1 MTQGA
6 SRIVF
11 DIMGTFQ
18 ANRLLKDA
26 KAASVMFQAIMLD
39 AVTGIQDA
47 GIAIGDQFGAFM
59 ESVIPVAREIEEGRI
74 ELEKFLTAAHD
85 FSAVQQE
92 VTELGL
98 SFGFA
103 ADEAFEASARM
114 AQLSGVMG
122 PGTMGV
128 GTELGMQFGL
138 ISGMSTEGAMQ
149 RMINLQQQTHFM
161 TKGIA
166 ENASEQERQNQI
178 RANSIKVLDQLN
190 TVENRSAATMEQIT
204 YVMNQFASQAHL
216 TGQSIAS
223 MAAMSAV
230 LIEAGE
236 EQGKGGRALR
246 MIYARLGA
254 NTNGAADAFHNLGI
268 ATKDAEG
275 NLRDFSDIMKDLN
288 KIYPDLT
295 SAERTRLAQQVAGN
309 RHYTRFLKLS
319 ENYNRVLELEFEAL
333 MRLSPALEEIQRRRD
348 TDLFQLQEAEAR
360 LKNYTGAIGYG
371 LMPALTQATNRHAD
385 FNKELAIIV
394 GSDGILGKGI
404 GQMFAFGSEMKDLIG
419 PMVNLMVNMQS
430 LNVAFQ
436 TQQTIMRALNQEE
449 IVNQNAY
456 GNKNQVLQSHTSLMF
471 QLNSLI
477 TEHSKRLEFNTLA
490 AKHGVE
496 LTKAQIDAELLLQ
509 SSFHNTNKQLKGKIL
524 GQNLSATVTK
534 RDIENTNLQIQ
545 TLRREEQQLRK
556 TAQAEK
562 LRHSLLGT
570 RPTDGLEAHKNSNKY
585 KNAVIAVKEF
595 DESLEQAKQ
604 AEENLTNHIITTT
617 PIINGYE
624 TELDQLNSTLRE
636 TKRATNALGIEQEQ
650 TAEKMNNSLNKIGM
664 SQTITMQKDQEL
676 RTEKIKAVAI
686 EASLMQKLSTNF
698 MMAGSAM
705 MMFGKGQTSMRVGM
719 LLNIA
724 GMVTMFRQMQ
734 LNAVESG
741 KSIMLNMQETLSL
754 FGLAKAKEVN
764 VIATNKVT
772 LSRYQESVII
782 YKQIG
787 LIQGLIGARNIET
800 ITEMKNNAVKK
811 VKIILEAGIIA
822 TTSALITA
830 TYIKIKAFMAER
842 IAMIKNISI
851 SGIVATVNTIK
862 AATFTAVGGA
872 AIFAAGGI
880 LAAGK
885 AAVVAFAPY
894 ALLIVAGLALVKVL
908 ETLGVWDTSIPDFA
922 SQSSDLNIYK
932 ASTED
937 LVEALKDETLTV
949 KGLTSSL
956 ADLAAERKTLVN
968 QDSAAADERIA
979 QIDKVMSKEQM
990 LIDIL
995 TARMYDENNL
1005 PDISTALTKNAI
1017 EEYKDGLSWWE
1028 RNMPSLSE
1036 DITIGDSTFS
1046 NSNNAME
1053 NYSKDFES
1061 FAEKYPELAKMI
1073 DEANITTRQGVLDL
1087 LESLQMG
1094 ADALTS
1100 AEMNMLGAMVDG
1112 YTEADEAL
1120 QNFNNTREE
1129 LFYGFSSDKLT
1140 GNLVKQVVQQG
1151 VETLITTT
1159 EVIMSNTFNGMTTT
1173 QAANQILDEIERG
1186 AGLRGMNLSNA

>member
-1 MTQGA
+1 
-6 SRIVF
+6 
-11 DIMGTFQ
+11 MGTFQ

-103 ADEAFEASARM
+103 ADEAFQASARM

-128 GTELGMQFGL
+128 GTRLGMEFGL

-166 ENASEQERQNQI
+166 DNASEQERQNQI

-268 ATKDAEG
+268 ATKDADG

-295 SAERTRLAQQVAGN
+295 SSERTRLAQQVAGN

-385 FNKELAIIV
+385 FNKEIAILV
-394 GSDGILGKGI
+394 GGDGILGAGI
-404 GQMFAFGSEMKDLIG
+404 GQMFAFGSEMRDLIG

-449 IVNQNAY
+449 IVNANAY

-477 TEHSKRLEFNTLA
+477 TEHTKRLEFTTLA
-490 AKHGVE
+490 SKHNVE
-496 LTKAQIDAELLLQ
+496 LTKDQIEAELLLQ
-509 SSFHNTNKQLKGKIL
+509 STLHNTTKEIQGKIY
-524 GQNLSATVTK
+524 GQNLAATGIK
-534 RDIENTNLQIQ
+534 RDIDNKNLQIQ
-545 TLRREEQQLRK
+545 ALRREEQALRK

-562 LRHSLLGT
+562 LRHSLLGDDP
-570 RPTDGLEAHKNSNKY
+570 RDF
-585 KNAVIAVKEF
+585 NADTNFMRFDAIAIKEF
-595 DESLEQAKQ
+595 DDSLKKAENAQA
-604 AEENLTNHIITTT
+604 NLNNHIINST
-617 PIINGYE
+617 PIINEYE
-624 TELDQLNSTLRE
+624 AELDSLESSLRST
-636 TKRATNALGIEQEQ
+636 TRATNALGIEQEEN
-650 TAEKMNNSLNKIGM
+650 AIKMNNSMDKLGM
-664 SQTITMQKDQEL
+664 AQTHAMQKEQQL
-676 RTEKIKAVAI
+676 RQEKIKAAAI

-705 MMFGKGQTSMRVGM
+705 MMFGKGQKSMRIGM

-724 GMVTMFRQMQ
+724 GMLTMFRQMQ

-782 YKQIG
+782 YQQIG
-787 LIQGLIGARNIET
+787 LIQGLIGARSLET
-800 ITEMKNNAVKK
+800 ITEIKNNAVKK
-811 VKIILEAGIIA
+811 VKLIIEAGLIA

-830 TYIKIKAFMAER
+830 TYIKIKAFMVER

-851 SGIVATVNTIK
+851 SGVVASVNAIK
-862 AATFTAVGGA
+862 AVTFTAVGGA

-880 LAAGK
+880 AAAGK

-894 ALLIVAGLALVKVL
+894 ILLIGAGLLLVEVL
-908 ETLGVWDTSIPDFA
+908 ERLGVWDTSIPDFA
-922 SQSSDLNIYK
+922 SETSDLNMYK

-937 LVEALKDETLTV
+937 LVEALKDETLTIE
-949 KGLTSSL
+949 GLTASL
-956 ADLAAERKTLVN
+956 ADLAAERKTLEN

-995 TARMYDENNL
+995 TARMYDKDNL
-1005 PDISTALTKNAI
+1005 PDISAALRKNAI
-1017 EEYKDGLSWWE
+1017 EEYEDGLSWWE
-1028 RNMPSLSE
+1028 RNMPSFAE
-1036 DITIGDSTFS
+1036 KVTIGDSSFMT
-1046 NSNNAME
+1046 SNNAIE
-1053 NYSKDFES
+1053 DYTKQFES

-1073 DEANITTRQGVLDL
+1073 DEANITTEEGVVSL

>member
-1 MTQGA
+1 
-6 SRIVF
+6 
-11 DIMGTFQ
+11 MGTFQ

-103 ADEAFEASARM
+103 ADEAFAASARM

-128 GTELGMQFGL
+128 GTKLGMEFGL
-138 ISGMSTEGAMQ
+138 ISGMSTEAAMQ

-268 ATKDAEG
+268 ATKDADG

-385 FNKELAIIV
+385 FNKELAILV
-394 GSDGILGKGI
+394 GGDGILGAGI
-404 GQMFAFGSEMKDLIG
+404 GQMFAFGSEMRDLIG

-477 TEHSKRLEFNTLA
+477 TEHSKRLEYNTLA

-496 LTKAQIDAELLLQ
+496 LTKDQIEAELLLQ
-509 SSFHNTNKQLKGKIL
+509 SSLHETNRQLKGKIL
-524 GQNLSATVTK
+524 GQNLTATSTK
-534 RDIENTNLQIQ
+534 RDIDNINLQIQ
-545 TLRREEQQLRK
+545 ALRREEQQLRK
-556 TAQAEK
+556 IAQAEK
-562 LRHSLLGT
+562 LRHSLLGK
-570 RPTDGLEAHKNSNKY
+570 RPEEGTGDKRKRAYRESAL
-585 KNAVIAVKEF
+585 AVKEF
-595 DESLEQAKQ
+595 DDSLEQAKQ
-604 AEENLTNHIITTT
+604 AELALSNHIIDTT
-617 PIINGYE
+617 PIINKYE
-624 TELDQLNSTLRE
+624 TQLDSLNSTLRD
-636 TKRATNALGIEQEQ
+636 TNRQTNALGLQQEK
-650 TAEKMNNSLNKIGM
+650 TSESINNSMNKLGM
-664 SQTITMQKDQEL
+664 SQTITMQNDQEL
-676 RTEKIKAVAI
+676 RTERIKAAAI

-698 MMAGSAM
+698 MMAGSAA
-705 MMFGKGQTSMRVGM
+705 MMFGRGQTSMRVGM

-782 YKQIG
+782 YQQIG
-787 LIQGLIGARNIET
+787 LIQGIIGARSLET
-800 ITEMKNNAVKK
+800 ITEIKNNAVKK
-811 VKIILEAGIIA
+811 AKLIIETGIIA

-842 IAMIKNISI
+842 IAMIKNITI
-851 SGIVATVNTIK
+851 SGVVNTMNTIK
-862 AATFTAVGGA
+862 AATFSAVGGA
-872 AIFAAGGI
+872 AIFAAAGI
-880 LAAGK
+880 TAAGK

-894 ALLIVAGLALVKVL
+894 ILLIAAGLALVKVL
-908 ETLGVWDTSIPDFA
+908 EALGVWDTSIPDFA
-922 SQSSDLNIYK
+922 SESSDLNMYK

-937 LVEALKDETLTV
+937 LIEALKDETLTIE
-949 KGLTSSL
+949 GLTASL
-956 ADLAAERKTLVN
+956 ADLAAERKTLAN

-990 LIDIL
+990 LVDIL
-995 TARMYDENNL
+995 TARMYDKDNL
-1005 PDISTALTKNAI
+1005 PDISAALTKNAI
-1017 EEYKDGLSWWE
+1017 EEYEDGLSWWE
-1028 RNMPSLSE
+1028 RNMPSLAE
-1036 DITIGDSTFS
+1036 DVTIGDATFS
-1046 NSNNAME
+1046 TSNNAI
-1053 NYSKDFES
+1053 KDYTKQFES

-1073 DEANITTRQGVLDL
+1073 DEANITTEEGVLSL